1 MVDRWNYCLLSSVCE
16 EITSGGA
23 APQGDKYFI
32 NGKYPFVRVVDM
44 GNLHGQKYMLQTRD
58 LLNDVG
64 AEKLRLFPSG
74 TILFTKSG
82 ASLLLNQRAI
92 LKVPMYVVSHI
103 GCLIPNEAIISEWL
117 YYWMKTVDFNIYAH
131 ATTLPSLK
139 LTTIKELRI
148 PVPTIP
154 EQERIVARIE
164 ELFSQLDAGV
174 ETLKKTKAQLAV
186 YRQAVLKEAFEGRLT
201 ASGPEKIVRLGDYIE
216 TPRYGTSKKCSY
228 DDGRD
233 RTAVYRIPNIEHKNG
248 RISHDDIKYAQF
260 TESELDGI
268 RLQQGDILIIRSNGS
283 VSLVGRAAMV
293 CDADITGTFA
303 GYLMRLRISEPETL
317 LPKFLLLF
325 LQSHQARIYIENKAK
340 STSGVHNIN
349 STEISD
355 LQMPLYDPDTQYAII
370 EAIESR
376 LSVCDSIEQTV
387 DTALQQAEAMRQGIL
402 KQAFGGAL

>member
-1 MVDRWNYCLLSSVCE
+1 MEYKEYELGEL
-16 EITSGGA
+16 
-23 APQGDKYFI
+23 
-32 NGKYPFVRVVDM
+32 
-44 GNLHGQKYMLQTRD
+44 
-58 LLNDVG
+58 
-64 AEKLRLFPSG
+64 
-74 TILFTKSG
+74 
-82 ASLLLNQRAI
+82 
-92 LKVPMYVVSHI
+92 
-103 GCLIPNEAIISEWL
+103 L
-117 YYWMKTVDFNIYAH
+117 YYEQPTPYIVESTDYNDAYETPVLTAGKSFILGYTDEKEGIYDQLPVIIFDDFTTASQYVNFKFKVKSSAMKILTPVTELVLPKYIYY
-131 ATTLPSLK
+131 
-139 LTTIKELRI
+139 RI
-148 PVPTIP
+148 QIIQFDHSTHKRYWIQQYSKIRVSIPPIP
-154 EQERIVARIE
+154 EQECIVARIE

-387 DTALQQAEAMRQGIL
+387 DTALQQAEAMRQSIL
-402 KQAFGGAL
+402 KDVFEGRL

>member
-1 MVDRWNYCLLSSVCE
+1 M
-16 EITSGGA
+16 
-23 APQGDKYFI
+23 
-32 NGKYPFVRVVDM
+32 
-44 GNLHGQKYMLQTRD
+44 
-58 LLNDVG
+58 
-64 AEKLRLFPSG
+64 
-74 TILFTKSG
+74 
-82 ASLLLNQRAI
+82 
-92 LKVPMYVVSHI
+92 
-103 GCLIPNEAIISEWL
+103 
-117 YYWMKTVDFNIYAH
+117 
-131 ATTLPSLK
+131 
-139 LTTIKELRI
+139 
-148 PVPTIP
+148 
-154 EQERIVARIE
+154 
-164 ELFSQLDAGV
+164 
-174 ETLKKTKAQLAV
+174 
-186 YRQAVLKEAFEGRLT
+186 T

-268 RLQQGDILIIRSNGS
+268 RLRQGDILIIRSNGS

-293 CDADITGTFA
+293 CDTDTMGTFA
-303 GYLMRLRISEPETL
+303 GYLMRLRIIESEKM
-317 LPKFLLLF
+317 LPKFLLLY

-355 LQMPLYDPDTQYAII
+355 LHLPLYDLDTQYAII

-387 DTALQQAEAMRQGIL
+387 DTALQQAEAMRQSIL
-402 KQAFGGAL
+402 KDAFEGRL

>member
-1 MVDRWNYCLLSSVCE
+1 MERIKLSEIAYLLNGYAFKS
-16 EITSGGA
+16 A
-23 APQGDKYFI
+23 KYVERGI
-32 NGKYPFVRVVDM
+32 RIIRIANVQDGYIADHKPCYYPLCTDEDIS
-44 GNLHGQKYMLQTRD
+44 KYMLTEND
-58 LLNDVG
+58 LLISLTGNVG
-64 AEKLRLFPSG
+64 RVGML
-74 TILFTKSG
+74 TKG
-82 ASLLLNQRAI
+82 FLPAALNQR
-92 LKVPMYVVSHI
+92 VSCI
-103 GCLIPNEAIISEWL
+103 RIKDSDTVNKKYL
-117 YYWMKTVDFNIYAH
+117 YYYFRQ
-131 ATTLPSLK
+131 K
-139 LTTIKELRI
+139 LFIQECVEASKGVAQLNLSNKWLENYTI
-148 PVPTIP
+148 PVPPLP

-174 ETLKKTKAQLAV
+174 ETLKKTKAQLVV

-201 ASGPEKIVRLGDYIE
+201 ASGPEKIVLLGDYIE

-355 LQMPLYDPDTQYAII
+355 LQIPLYDPDTQYAII

-376 LSVCDSIEQTV
+376 LSVCDSIEHTV
-387 DTALQQAEAMRQGIL
+387 DTALQQAEAMRQSIL
-402 KQAFGGAL
+402 KDAFEGRL